1 MNKEEIEKAK
11 FNLYDDLKLAEK
23 EDSVDIDVF
32 THDLR
37 TILNHTEQLEKQVK
51 ELKKGQASLIQ
62 SRKKWKNRYYKES
75 VKVKEQEESKQEAI
89 DKLKDEIELIDKC
102 YEELFTNVSGIK
114 VIDITGLSKKEEE
127 EVINKR
133 NCLLVQKHCY
143 KKFLNMLEG
152 EKNEK
157 AHHIDGQILSY
168 KSCLSQ

>member
-75 VKVKEQEESKQEAI
+75 VKVKEQEESRQAVK
-89 DKLKDEIELIDKC
+89 DKLKEDIRIFQQKLEEANTKLDKLHYAKRIEYAREI
-102 YEELFTNVSGIK
+102 
-114 VIDITGLSKKEEE
+114 
-127 EVINKR
+127 
-133 NCLLVQKHCY
+133 
-143 KKFLNMLEG
+143 LNMLEG
-152 EKNEK
+152 EKK
-157 AHHIDGQILSY
+157 
-168 KSCLSQ
+168 